1 MTSPKVAILSL
12 MVFALSAADTAR
24 ADAPAWMHNLV
35 NAPLPA
41 HDERTDAVVLYSEE
55 IVTVLSPDKIRNTVR
70 VAYKIL
76 RPSGREHGTVMAGF
90 NPQRKITSIHGWC
103 IPAQGKDYEVKDKDS
118 MEISIPKISGS
129 ELISDVKDKMLQ
141 IPAADP
147 GNIVGYEYET
157 EESPLVLQTVWQF
170 QEIDPVKNATFT
182 LQLPPG
188 WEYKAVWRNY
198 TESKPTSAGSNQW
211 RWSVSDVKGLR
222 PEEKMPPWPGVAGLL
237 IVNFFPASAAS
248 GDRSFQD
255 WQQMG
260 NWYLGL
266 TRGRR
271 DATPEIKQKVQALT
285 ASAHSPQEKMQAIAQ
300 FLQRDVRY
308 VAISLG
314 IGGIQPHSAAD
325 VFQHHYGDCKDKAT
339 LMITMLKEVGIES
352 YYVIINTERG
362 SVLADTPA
370 HVDAFDHA
378 IIAIKIPDD
387 LNDSSLVATLR
398 DPKLG
403 RILFFDPTNSF
414 VPFGQIGG
422 YLQENYGLLVTPE
435 GGELVALP
443 KLPDAATG
451 ISRRGVLRLDAS
463 GNFTGE
469 FTEMH
474 LGDAAWGQRE
484 YLKSVAKSSDRIKI
498 IEAVLSESLPNF
510 AVTKAS
516 IQNLELTDQPFGFVY
531 SVQAQRYA
539 KPAGD
544 LLLVRP
550 RVIGVDS
557 RALLETKEP
566 RQFPVIFEGPERNT
580 DLFEIT
586 LPAGYEVDDLPP
598 PVDVDYSFASY
609 HSKTEAAGNVLKYTR
624 TFEIKELSVPMSKMD
639 DLKKFYRI
647 IAGDERN
654 TAVLK
659 PAAQ

>member
-12 MVFALSAADTAR
+12 IVFALGAVDTAR

-41 HDERTDAVVLYSEE
+41 HDERTDAVVLYSQE

-76 RPSGREHGTVMAGF
+76 RPNGREHGTVMVGF
-90 NPQRKITSIHGWC
+90 NPQSKITSIHGWC

-147 GNIVGYEYET
+147 GNIVGYEYES

-188 WEYKAVWRNY
+188 WEYQAVWRNY
-198 TESKPTSAGSNQW
+198 AESKPTSTGNNQW
-211 RWSVSDVKGLR
+211 QWSVSDVKGLR
-222 PEEKMPPWPGVAGLL
+222 PEDKMPPWPGVAGLM
-237 IVNFFPASAAS
+237 IVNFFPGSAAGS
-248 GDRSFQD
+248 DRSFQG

-271 DATPEIKQKVQALT
+271 DATPEIKQKVLALT
-285 ASAHSPQEKMQAIAQ
+285 ASAHSPLEKMQAIAQ

-339 LMITMLKEVGIES
+339 LMSAMLKEVGIDS

-362 SVLADTPA
+362 SVVADTPA
-370 HVDAFDHA
+370 HVEAFDHA
-378 IIAIKIPDD
+378 IIAIRIPDD
-387 LNDSSLVATLR
+387 LNDPSLVATLR
-398 DPKLG
+398 DAKLG

-422 YLQENYGLLVTPE
+422 YLQENYGLLVTPD

-443 KLPDAATG
+443 KLPAAATG
-451 ISRRGVLRLDAS
+451 TSRRGVLRLDAS
-463 GNFTGE
+463 GNFTGD

-516 IQNLELTDQPFGFVY
+516 IQNLDLSDQPFGFVY
-531 SVQAQRYA
+531 SVEAQRYA

-566 RQFPVIFEGPERNT
+566 RQFPVIFEGPER
-580 DLFEIT
+580 DSDSFEIT
-586 LPAGYEVDDLPP
+586 LPAGYVVDDLPP
-598 PVDVDYSFASY
+598 PVDVDYSFGSY
-609 HSKTEAAGNVLKYTR
+609 HSKTEVAANVLKYSR

-639 DLKKFYRI
+639 DLKRFYRM